1 MPSAADALPQLLGTL
16 LDSGRTRLELRALAV
31 SLATALFAGVL
42 RGAVAPAGPGGRTRT
57 LRRVLKLAWLATLA
71 WRRLRP
77 SPPSTH

>member
-1 MPSAADALPQLLGTL
+1 MSRRDLLAQRRELLQLEAQLQ
-16 LDSGRTRLELRALAV
+16 RLRIRQA
-31 SLATALFAGVL
+31 AGVL

-57 LRRVLKLAWLATLA
+57 LLRVLKLAWLATLA